1 MNTFQKSAAA
11 INKVVLAAM
20 RVPVINKVIGG
31 STAQITYTGRKSG
44 KTFTLPVS
52 YRQRNDEV
60 LIRVALPQKKN
71 WWRNFLNEGGQ
82 MHVKIRGIDRTGH
95 AVSTRDEKGNVSVKV
110 SLDPV
115 S

>member
-20 RVPVINKVIGG
+20 RVPLVEKLIGG

-52 YRQRNDEV
+52 YRQKNDE
-60 LIRVALPQKKN
+60 LFIGVALPQKKN
-71 WWRNFLNEGGQ
+71 WWRNFLNEGDQ
-82 MHVKIRGIDRTGH
+82 MRVRIRGIDRTGH
-95 AVSTRDEKGNVSVKV
+95 AVSTRDDKGNVSVKV
-110 SLDPV
+110 TLDPV
-115 S
+115 R